1 MLVDARIEMT
11 GSGKW
16 SGRRMERLE
25 TRTEMRSVVVVSL
38 SMLVQ
43 VSEWHVM

>member
-1 MLVDARIEMT
+1 
-11 GSGKW
+11 
-16 SGRRMERLE
+16 MERLE